1 MKLMGSEI
9 EKEFRTQLIESHKAL
24 FTENY
29 NSMLLAVL
37 KRLFPSM
44 ITAYVIYWIP
54 EQGEDFYWILI
65 DDKLVAK
72 IEINHNKTGDPQAE
86 LVSIDEY
93 KRGLNKL
100 RQIQLLVAM
109 DLARKDM
116 DMRG

>member
-1 MKLMGSEI
+1 MKLIGSEI
-9 EKEFRTQLIESHKAL
+9 EKEFRAQLIESHKAL
-24 FTENY
+24 FTENC
-29 NSMLLAVL
+29 NSKLLAVL

-72 IEINHNKTGDPQAE
+72 IEIDHDEIEPGQIE
-86 LVSIDEY
+86 LKNVEDY

-100 RQIQLLVAM
+100 SQIRLLVAM
-109 DLARKDM
+109 DLATRDM
-116 DMRG
+116 NEE